1 MTFNLIKLVNKK
13 AVFGLTGAVA
23 FSALTI
29 GQSFA
34 DPITVVSWGGSYGK
48 AQDAALFTDASKNSG
63 IKINRE
69 SGASMSKVVLQVE
82 SGAVTWDLVVSGS
95 GGCAAA
101 AAKGALEKIDF
112 NVVDVS
118 NFLPNTYTD
127 YCIGSD
133 VFATVFAW
141 NTDKYGEPG
150 TPGAPNSWAD
160 FWDVKKFPGTRSY
173 RLNNVDGALEPA
185 VMAMG
190 VAPEKVYDFLS
201 TEDGIKKQLIKSVS

>member
-1 MTFNLIKLVNKK
+1 MISNLIKIVNKK
-13 AVFGLTGAVA
+13 TVLGISGAFA

-29 GQSFA
+29 GQSSA

-112 NVVDVS
+112 TVVDVS
-118 NFLPNTYTD
+118 
-127 YCIGSD
+127 
-133 VFATVFAW
+133 
-141 NTDKYGEPG
+141 
-150 TPGAPNSWAD
+150 
-160 FWDVKKFPGTRSY
+160 KF
-173 RLNNVDGALEPA
+173 
-185 VMAMG
+185 
-190 VAPEKVYDFLS
+190 
-201 TEDGIKKQLIKSVS
+201 